1 MISDIGRK
9 LFAAPLSR
17 LVPWIESTGIT
28 PNGLTI
34 LGFVLT
40 ALAAYLLAVGIFFW
54 GGLVLLLA
62 AFFDMMD
69 GHLARATDQ
78 TTVFGAFLDS
88 TLDRYSESIVLIG
101 LTYYFASAA
110 RPTEVVLLAATIV
123 GSLMVSYT
131 RARAEALNIE
141 CKVGLFQRPERV
153 LLLVIGLLIGWLVPV
168 LWVMAIFTNVTAL
181 QRILEVYQRTHKHP
195 AINSDQPGQSMVA
208 TEDNK
213 PFNG

>member
-9 LFAAPLSR
+9 LFAAPLGR
-17 LVPWIESTGIT
+17 LVPWIQSTGVT
-28 PNGLTI
+28 PNGLTL

-40 ALAAYLLAVGIFFW
+40 VLAAYLLAVGTFFW
-54 GGLVLLLA
+54 GGVVLLIG

-88 TLDRYSESIVLIG
+88 TLDRYSESIILIG
-101 LTYYFASAA
+101 LTYFFASAA

-141 CKVGLFQRPERV
+141 CRVGLFQRPERV

-168 LWVMAIFTNVTAL
+168 LWIMAVFTNITAL
-181 QRILEVYQRTHKHP
+181 QRILEVYQRTQ
-195 AINSDQPGQSMVA
+195 ANSTINPDQPGQPMVA

-213 PFNG
+213 PYSG